1 MLSLAQ
7 RPLQLLNLEIYKQAS
22 TDIASWPLELSKP
35 DDQYILRMIVRAP
48 WIDGTE
54 LLYEMTIASKIHYC
68 HFAIMDYMIL
78 EAS

>member
-35 DDQYILRMIVRAP
+35 D
-48 WIDGTE
+48 
-54 LLYEMTIASKIHYC
+54 EMTIASKIHYC